1 MNYYFYHSDPSYTD
15 AFRHYYNKFKN
26 RDFIISFQGE
36 PNENDVVIC
45 QEKNVS
51 QFEYNKKIIFS
62 EANNTSKNQIK
73 AFQSMDD
80 FYTCLLEQEFIR
92 LEEKKPRVY
101 FFTNA
106 FGGAGSTTLSLNFA
120 EMLSEFDQVFYMSL
134 DILSTYK
141 YYLPQDQKFG
151 FSEIIYKLKSKTSL
165 NLESHKNLDYF
176 NVCDYLEDMMLFNK
190 ELFVVLID
198 NIKNAGYKKIVVDV
212 GQRYEFLEMKDS
224 IIFTVLEASA
234 LHYEN
239 ISALN
244 SLFKTQVH
252 LINKRKLDKY
262 TCESHLKHMQNYEY
276 INYELD
282 FEGGGFQWSSKAIQK
297 ILKDRFGQ
305 L

>member
-15 AFRHYYNKFKN
+15 AFRHYYNTFKS
-26 RDFIISFQGE
+26 RDFMISFHGG
-36 PNENDVVIC
+36 PKENDVVIC
-45 QEKNVS
+45 QEKHML
-51 QFEYNKKIIFS
+51 QFENKKKIIFS
-62 EANNTSKNQIK
+62 DTNNTSKNKIK
-73 AFQSMDD
+73 AFQIMDD
-80 FYTCLLEQEFIR
+80 FYTCLLEQEFNR
-92 LEEKKPRVY
+92 LEKKIPRVY

-106 FGGAGSTTLSLNFA
+106 FGGSGSTTLSLNFA
-120 EMLSEFDQVFYMSL
+120 QMLSEFDQVFYMSL

-190 ELFVVLID
+190 ELFAVLID
-198 NIKNAGYKKIVVDV
+198 NIINAGYKKIVVDV
-212 GQRYEFLEMKDS
+212 GRRYEFLDLKDG
-224 IIFTVLEASA
+224 IIFTVLQASVF
-234 LHYEN
+234 HYEN

-244 SLFKTQVH
+244 SLFNTQVY

-262 TCESHLKHMQNYEY
+262 ICESHLKHIHNYEY

-305 L
+305 I